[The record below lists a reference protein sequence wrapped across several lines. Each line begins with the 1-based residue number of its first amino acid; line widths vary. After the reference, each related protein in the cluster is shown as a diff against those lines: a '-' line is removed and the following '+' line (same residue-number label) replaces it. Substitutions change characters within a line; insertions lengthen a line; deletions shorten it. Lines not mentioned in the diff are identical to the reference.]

1 MKREAKKA
9 EKVLIDVNRMYLF
22 QAMND
27 NDEDYIKAFNAMIKV
42 LRRLQ
47 E

>member
-1 MKREAKKA
+1 MREAKKA
-9 EKVLIDVNRMYLF
+9 EKALIDVNRMYLF
-22 QAMND
+22 QAMQN
-27 NDEDYIKAFNAMIKV
+27 NDEQYMKAFNEMLRV